1 MALMTIAQR
10 LASEGRREGLEQ
22 GLEQGLER
30 GRAEGQATLILMLL
44 EQRFGPI
51 PADVVDR
58 VRSADTAELTVWS
71 KSLLCARDLE
81 GVFGSSA
88 AR

>member
-10 LASEGRREGLEQ
+10 LASQGRMEGLEQ
-22 GLEQGLER
+22 GLEQ

-58 VRSADTAELTVWS
+58 VRSADTAELTAWS

-88 AR
+88 TH

>member
-10 LASEGRREGLEQ
+10 LASQGRME
-22 GLEQGLER
+22 
-30 GRAEGQATLILMLL
+30 GRAEGQANLILMLL
-44 EQRFGPI
+44 EERFGPI

-88 AR
+88 AH